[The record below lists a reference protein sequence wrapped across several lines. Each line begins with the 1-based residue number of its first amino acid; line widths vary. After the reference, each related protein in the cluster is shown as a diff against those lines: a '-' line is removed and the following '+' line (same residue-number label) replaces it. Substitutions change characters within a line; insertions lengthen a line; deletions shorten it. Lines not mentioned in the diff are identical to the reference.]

1 MCTASLK
8 SLAPLKTRVGHYT
21 NKTAKTGCTVLLFD
35 RPAVCSVHIAGGAP
49 GTRETALL
57 DPACANDSVHALLLT
72 GGSAFGLAA
81 ADGVMRYLAE
91 RGIGFQIGTD
101 RVPIVP
107 AAVIY
112 DRAEGKPAA
121 PGPGDGYTACK
132 KADYTIAAS
141 RHIGAGCGA
150 TVGKFSQKL
159 RRGEGGLSVLCE
171 RFHPQRGTAT
181 AAQGGGITMGVVM
194 VVNAVGNII
203 NPFTGE
209 VIAGASDKKGNKVH
223 FTDVP
228 FGSKPGANT
237 TIGAIVTD
245 AALSK
250 ADAKR
255 VAMMAHDGLAKV
267 IHPSHTLHDG
277 DTIFVASTGRKKA
290 DLNAIGIWA
299 AEITARAVIKAV
311 TT

>member
-1 MCTASLK
+1 MRTANLK

-35 RPAVCSVHIAGGAP
+35 KPAVCSVHIAGGAP

-91 RGIGFQIGTD
+91 RGIGFQVGTD

-121 PGPGDGYTACK
+121 PGSRDGYTACK
-132 KADYTIAAS
+132 KADYTIAAR

-171 RFHPQRGTAT
+171 RFA
-181 AAQGGGITMGVVM
+181 GGVTMGVVM
-194 VVNAVGNII
+194 VVNAVGNVI
-203 NPFTGE
+203 NPYTGE
-209 VIAGASDKKGNKVH
+209 VIAGASDKNGNKVH

-290 DLNAIGIWA
+290 DLNSVGIWA
-299 AEITARAVIKAV
+299 AEISARAVIKAV

>member
-1 MCTASLK
+1 MRTANLK

-35 RPAVCSVHIAGGAP
+35 KPAVCSVHIAGGAP

-91 RGIGFQIGTD
+91 RGIGYPIGTD

-121 PGPGDGYTACK
+121 PGPGDGYKACK
-132 KADYTIAAS
+132 KAGYTIAAR

-159 RRGEGGLSVLCE
+159 KRGEGGISVLCE
-171 RFHPQRGTAT
+171 RFA
-181 AAQGGGITMGVVM
+181 GGVTIGVVM
-194 VVNAVGNII
+194 VVNAVGNVI

-209 VIAGASDKKGNKVH
+209 VIAGASDKNGNKVH

-228 FGSKPGANT
+228 LGSKPGGNT

-290 DLNAIGIWA
+290 DLNSIGIWA
-299 AEITARAVIKAV
+299 AEISARAVIKAV